1 MTQHPTQDS
10 QSELRNA
17 IEAYKRYPYGTKEYP
32 HITGIELLE
41 VVEAY
46 VTTRVKEAE
55 RLRLDALYWMY
66 TQYCSKEGHLFM
78 GAGEEASSILEDAGY
93 IVVDGTGRVTK
104 DNGDS
109 QEQKIKALTTTTN
122 GKFCKEAEL

>member
-55 RLRLDALYWMY
+55 RLARLSELSALDKSEIANQSMKKM
-66 TQYCSKEGHLFM
+66 QIRIK
-78 GAGEEASSILEDAGY
+78 
-93 IVVDGTGRVTK
+93 GRI
-104 DNGDS
+104 
-109 QEQKIKALTTTTN
+109 EALTTTTN
-122 GKFCKEAEL
+122 GKSRQHLYGV